1 MFLQW
6 NGVISQKSTEDLEV
20 VSNEGKGV
28 SKETQ
33 YYTELSIL
41 RGQRKQGMCFEV
53 VEVSGIRGVRDKWSR
68 CSKHLG
74 SWVSRTNIGAF
85 IGVFIGVAQ

>member
-1 MFLQW
+1 MGLLARKVQRIWKWSAMRGREF
-6 NGVISQKSTEDLEV
+6 
-20 VSNEGKGV
+20 